1 MGCWGAL
8 ANYSFVSASVFPQL
22 AEFYLIQ
29 TEIQSKRKLIWTIS
43 VDCKS
48 EIVWNMFK
56 KKKMTL
62 YYFCAWTVV
71 RTANQLLPGRGSS
84 EPSINKKI
92 RVILI
97 STFAK

>member
-56 KKKMTL
+56 KKKDDII
-62 YYFCAWTVV
+62 
-71 RTANQLLPGRGSS
+71 LLLCVDSCK
-84 EPSINKKI
+84 NC
-92 RVILI
+92 
-97 STFAK
+97 